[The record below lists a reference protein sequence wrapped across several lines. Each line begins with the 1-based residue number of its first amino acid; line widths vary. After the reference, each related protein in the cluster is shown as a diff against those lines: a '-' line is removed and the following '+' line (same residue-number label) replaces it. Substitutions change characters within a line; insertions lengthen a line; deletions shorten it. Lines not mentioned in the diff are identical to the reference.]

1 MVRIQLSSNFQV
13 VELTF
18 NSLKDG
24 DFDAEELNQ
33 AITIVNDLG
42 KRVVN
47 DIKTAPKTQ
56 ESKKEVE
63 MATEG
68 QIKFLVKLGIP
79 EEFAKTMTKKEAWT
93 KLHQL
98 TKPIE
103 D

>member
-1 MVRIQLSSNFQV
+1 MAVRIQLASNFQV
-13 VELTF
+13 IELTYD
-18 NSLKDG
+18 NWASVDT
-24 DFDAEELNQ
+24 DELND
-33 AITIVNDLG
+33 ATNLVNELG
-42 KRVVN
+42 SKVKN

-56 ESKKEVE
+56 ESNKEVK

-93 KLHQL
+93 KLQKL
-98 TKPIE
+98 TKAIE

>member
-1 MVRIQLSSNFQV
+1 MAVRIQLSSNFQV
-13 VELTF
+13 IELTYE
-18 NSLKDG
+18 NWESVCTDELD
-24 DFDAEELNQ
+24 DATNLVNELGSK
-33 AITIVNDLG
+33 V
-42 KRVVN
+42 KN
-47 DIKTAPKTQ
+47 DIKTTPKTQ

-93 KLHQL
+93 KLQKL
-98 TKPIE
+98 TKAIE

>member
-1 MVRIQLSSNFQV
+1 MAVRIQLASNFQV
-13 VELTF
+13 IELTYE
-18 NSLKDG
+18 NWGSVDT
-24 DFDAEELNQ
+24 DELND
-33 AITIVNDLG
+33 ATNLVNELG
-42 KRVVN
+42 SKVKN

-56 ESKKEVE
+56 EGKKEVE

-93 KLHQL
+93 KLQKL
-98 TKPIE
+98 TKAIE

>member
-1 MVRIQLSSNFQV
+1 MAVRIQLSSNFQV
-13 VELTF
+13 IELTYD
-18 NSLKDG
+18 NWGSVNTD
-24 DFDAEELNQ
+24 ELND
-33 AITIVNDLG
+33 ATNLVNELG
-42 KRVVN
+42 SKVKN

-93 KLHQL
+93 KLQKL
-98 TKPIE
+98 TKAIE